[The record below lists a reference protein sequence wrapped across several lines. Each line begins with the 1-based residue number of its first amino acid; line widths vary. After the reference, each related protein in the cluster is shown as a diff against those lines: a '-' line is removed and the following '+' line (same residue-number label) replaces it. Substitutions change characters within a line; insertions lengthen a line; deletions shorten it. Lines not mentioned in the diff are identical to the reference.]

1 MATNFP
7 GSQDSFTNP
16 TSADTLASPDHA
28 AQHADV
34 NDAVEAIETAL
45 LDGAPLHI
53 DDANE
58 RVGIGTTTP
67 ARTLEVQ
74 SSSGA
79 VANFGS
85 DATNAYI
92 TLTDSGTTSNTQVR
106 VGAVGDEMRLYAGG
120 SEAVRIDSSGSVGI
134 GTTTPDTNMHV
145 YDAST
150 NVVALF
156 ESGDSSAGIAFKD
169 SDSTGNYYDRQIR
182 VAGDDM
188 HFQTGNTD
196 RVTITSSGNVGI
208 GTTSPSSPLHLF
220 GAGNAV
226 DQIRISSTGGTVSEY
241 GFLAADASTNVMR
254 YGYWTGSGFGNHHFE
269 GNVGVNDSTPSYT
282 LDVNGTFR
290 STGAAYTSSLQLN
303 SGPILSDAGAEN
315 DLRLTTAYGYL
326 DFGPLNTSWCHF
338 QTDRPAFYFY
348 KYINMAGGST
358 VRGDLTIDGLL
369 YLGSRGLR
377 QVSGSY
383 GTVQTHGSGA
393 GNWEGYSIDGRVVFM
408 HDGANAWGI
417 YNDVNN
423 EWMLYGTLNGSVEL
437 KHNNVTKA
445 YTDSSGFRV
454 AGRLYSDSGTS
465 SFDVLQV
472 RNEIQLAYGSVT
484 DPPITWSSDGDT
496 GIYGAN
502 DRVYIGT
509 SGVMRAAFGNNFCD
523 FYGESRFYY
532 DTSSNDWSAQPIQAV
547 AGTANDIGIAIR
559 SYGSD
564 THTTQMR
571 ASSGILFIRSH
582 NDGGY
587 HTVAAIIS
595 SQSSRDEKQDIV
607 EWSPPVPVSAGSMT
621 NPEYATTM
629 SLVNQLNVVS
639 YRWDKQRYCIA
650 NEVCEDDPDHDD
662 THICGRDC
670 DSSVEEPCNY
680 YRQWERGT
688 IGLVAEEVGEVIP
701 QVTDI
706 DMKSGENKAIDG
718 LALTSV
724 LVKALQEID
733 ARLSALEAA

>member
-1 MATNFP
+1 MTTNFP
-7 GSQDSFTNP
+7 TSVDSFPDPLATDRLDNPPHDVLHTN
-16 TSADTLASPDHA
+16 
-28 AQHADV
+28 V
-34 NDAVEAIETAL
+34 NSAVEAIETAL

-53 DDANE
+53 DDVNE
-58 RVGIGTTTP
+58 RVG
-67 ARTLEVQ
+67 V
-74 SSSGA
+74 
-79 VANFGS
+79 
-85 DATNAYI
+85 
-92 TLTDSGTTSNTQVR
+92 
-106 VGAVGDEMRLYAGG
+106 
-120 SEAVRIDSSGSVGI
+120 
-134 GTTTPDTNMHV
+134 
-145 YDAST
+145 
-150 NVVALF
+150 
-156 ESGDSSAGIAFKD
+156 
-169 SDSTGNYYDRQIR
+169 
-182 VAGDDM
+182 
-188 HFQTGNTD
+188 
-196 RVTITSSGNVGI
+196 
-208 GTTSPSSPLHLF
+208 GTTSPSTELEVDGTVTATEFVGDLQGATHIQVKNTSGGSLSKGTPVYATGSVGASGAVEVQASLAGTASTMPALGLLDETLADNAEGSATILGVVRQVDTSSYSVNDSLYVAVSGGLTDVRPTGASELVQKIGRVVRSDASTGEILVLGAGRSNDVPNGLSPTITLSGDASGSVTLTELSNGTLSVTVNDDSHNHTIANVDNLQSSLDGKAASSHSHSYLPLSGGTITGNVAINGTLTTDSIKNDNGTF
-220 GAGNAV
+220 LTLEGGDGWNLAGNASGEYV
-226 DQIRISSTGGTVSEY
+226 WLAAEGGLMIISSDSNSTSWADREQIRITAEGGIDNRLRVHGQLRTTV
-241 GFLAADASTNVMR
+241 T
-254 YGYWTGSGFGNHHFE
+254 
-269 GNVGVNDSTPSYT
+269 
-282 LDVNGTFR
+282 
-290 STGAAYTSSLQLN
+290 
-303 SGPILSDAGAEN
+303 
-315 DLRLTTAYGYL
+315 
-326 DFGPLNTSWCHF
+326 
-338 QTDRPAFYFY
+338 
-348 KYINMAGGST
+348 
-358 VRGDLTIDGLL
+358 
-369 YLGSRGLR
+369 
-377 QVSGSY
+377 GSY
-383 GTVQTHGSGA
+383 GTIQTANVASWDGF
-393 GNWEGYSIDGRVVFM
+393 SINGRVVFM
-408 HDGANAWGI
+408 HDDANAWGI

-423 EWMLYGTLNGSVEL
+423 HWMIYGVLGGAVEL
-437 KHNNVTKA
+437 KHNNATKA

-532 DTSSNDWSAQPIQAV
+532 DTTSNDWSAQPIQAV

-571 ASSGILFIRSH
+571 AASGRLYIRSH
-582 NDGGY
+582 NDGAY
-587 HTVAAIIS
+587 HTVYAIIS
-595 SQSSRDEKQDIV
+595 NQSSRDEKQDII

-639 YRWDKQRYCIA
+639 YRWEKERYCIA

-670 DSSVEEPCNY
+670 DSSVDDPCNY
-680 YRQWERGT
+680 YKQWERGT

-706 DMKSGENKAIDG
+706 DMESGENKAIDG
-718 LALTSV
+718 LALTAV